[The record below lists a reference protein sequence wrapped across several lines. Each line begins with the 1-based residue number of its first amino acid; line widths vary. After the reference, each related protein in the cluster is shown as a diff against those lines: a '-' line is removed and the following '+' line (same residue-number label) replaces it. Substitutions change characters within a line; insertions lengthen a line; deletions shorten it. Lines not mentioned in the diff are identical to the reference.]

1 MNLNN
6 IHNKSSENMTEIPD
20 KSVDL
25 IVTSPPYNIAV
36 KYGNKWK
43 DRKIVESKGNK
54 YEDNLPEDEYRNL
67 LKNVIQD
74 CKRTLKDNGQF
85 WLNIKNRYIDKQ
97 IVPPF
102 WIMEF
107 FGDMFLKNVV
117 IWSFDWGGSTSKRF
131 APRYEYFFF
140 FTKNNEK
147 YTFNLDEVK
156 IPALNYR
163 PDRYKSQLKNPSDVW
178 KFSIVSGNA
187 VERTEH
193 PAQFPELLIERI
205 VRVGSNPNDVV
216 LDPFMGSGTVASVA
230 QKLNRNYLGYET
242 NSDYIEIAEK
252 RLKESTNQEQL
263 AFFSYGN

>member
-1 MNLNN
+1 MNLNK
-6 IHNKSSENMTEIPD
+6 IHNKSSENMAEIPD

-43 DRKIVESKGNK
+43 DRKIVGSKGNK

-97 IVPPF
+97 IVSPF
-102 WIMEF
+102 WILEF

-131 APRYEYFFF
+131 APLYEYFFF
-140 FTKNNEK
+140 FTKNNDK
-147 YTFNLDEVK
+147 YLVCNLKYSV
-156 IPALNYR
+156 P
-163 PDRYKSQLKNPSDVW
+163 KS
-178 KFSIVSGNA
+178 
-187 VERTEH
+187 
-193 PAQFPELLIERI
+193 
-205 VRVGSNPNDVV
+205 
-216 LDPFMGSGTVASVA
+216 
-230 QKLNRNYLGYET
+230 
-242 NSDYIEIAEK
+242 
-252 RLKESTNQEQL
+252 
-263 AFFSYGN
+263 